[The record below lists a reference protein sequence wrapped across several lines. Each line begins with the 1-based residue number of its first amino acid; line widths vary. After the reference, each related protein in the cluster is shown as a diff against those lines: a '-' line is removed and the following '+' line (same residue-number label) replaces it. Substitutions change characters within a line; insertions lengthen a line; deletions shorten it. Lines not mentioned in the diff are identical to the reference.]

1 MVKLSKLPRGVR
13 IAGLT
18 LATLCLP
25 ILAWNLIGPTGRT
38 AESIREHHAPSV
50 EEEWSFESREDSIIW
65 LKREGIEL
73 REFTGT
79 ARILFGESKRP
90 LNLEVVDGLIEDI
103 AYTDGGGRPQGIVRR
118 LVGEWVNTIAKSPE
132 HSPVKIVSFRE
143 MRVVPSGPFNGKMSY
158 MEFPLP
164 ISIFTVQIDVDIRD
178 GRAVRFKRWI
188 KGHVS

>member
-18 LATLCLP
+18 VATLCLP
-25 ILAWNLIGPTGRT
+25 ILAWNFIGPTGRT

-50 EEEWSFESREDSIIW
+50 EEEWCFESREDLMIW
-65 LKREGIEL
+65 LRREGMEL

-90 LNLEVVDGLIEDI
+90 LNLEVVDGLIDDI

>member
-1 MVKLSKLPRGVR
+1 LPRGVR

-50 EEEWSFESREDSIIW
+50 EEEWSFESREDLIIW

-103 AYTDGGGRPQGIVRR
+103 DYPGTVVRPQGVVRR
-118 LVGEWVNTIAKSPE
+118 LVGRWINSIANSPE
-132 HSPVKIVSFRE
+132 HSAVKIVSFRE
-143 MRVVPSGPFNGKMSY
+143 NRVVPSGPFNGKMSY
-158 MEFPLP
+158 MEIPLP
-164 ISIFTVQIDVDIRD
+164 IPIFTVQLDVDLRD
-178 GRAVRFKRWI
+178 GRVVRFKRYI
-188 KGHVS
+188 KGHFS